1 MGWTSVISMYVM
13 RKQLDRSG
21 EVMLYVLII
30 ISAVNSGQVVTM
42 QEFTSE
48 QNCTIALTAIKTNS
62 RFLGT
67 STVYATCVV
76 K

>member
-1 MGWTSVISMYVM
+1 
-13 RKQLDRSG
+13 
-21 EVMLYVLII
+21 MLYVLII

-48 QNCTIALTAIKTNS
+48 QNCTIASTAIKTNS
-62 RFLGT
+62 RFHGT
-67 STVYATCVV
+67 STVYSTCVQ